1 MKQMV
6 GNVAH
11 DLKTPLSS
19 FVGNIRLMQES
30 VVEVL
35 TCVQDGFVDA
45 KRLDELF
52 KLLFHC
58 IQTSL
63 QTNDFMLM
71 SINRCIDYT
80 KASRGLALVPKL
92 ETIDFR
98 QILQLP
104 IQCMIGAQ
112 STFPITLI
120 DIPHQIAPFLITDK
134 QWLQE
139 NVLCL
144 LSNACKYS
152 SSGQITVSA
161 NLVEDGVASSST
173 IGIAVPGT
181 PASSASSTISVT
193 RHKYNTHMNRGSH
206 SVTPIAELAPN
217 LSEKS
222 DDQNL
227 DQNAGQSSRAEC
239 LQHDDTFLSTT
250 RSENGLRSFKVRVEV
265 ADEGIGLSEDA
276 MAHLFQPFK
285 QAQRLAGGTGLGLFS
300 LSKRMEA
307 LNGSCGVQKRPDG
320 KQGCV
325 FWFAFPYR
333 PDETQ
338 LDDGTITSSYKD
350 CRHTFSHIQKYRSL
364 MRRSYMQQIIRAPSS
379 EEGFGNLAS
388 ATTHSLLGE
397 SFQPS
402 PSLDEEESAPVTSS
416 ASPSVKTRSF
426 PSLRVPRNE
435 FVASVTNHP
444 FMVNTS
450 SPRNLLNST
459 NKVLIV
465 DDSPVI
471 IKTMTMILQRQGF
484 QVFQAGNGAVAL
496 DMIQTRVNEQTNRC
510 PNSLA
515 VPFYNI
521 ILMDLQMPIMDG
533 LETVRRLREFENNY
547 NAKHIEDYAAA
558 HSDEEI
564 VTDIAI
570 HTPQVVNEQVQH
582 LLSGINR
589 TVGRRFRSS
598 SLGSTPATPAT
609 PNIVSGAN
617 SPRVDRLS
625 KLHHL
630 IIGVSAS
637 TDDSIQQEMADSGF
651 DASLAKPFCLSDFL
665 HMLEQLL

>member
-1 MKQMV
+1 MFTPFLLLTCFPSRNIWRFTLIWLISFAGIVISYALANQADAHALVYYIAISCLIYLALQRQSQRGEEERHELICREERLREEEIAMADQKMKQMV

-71 SINRCIDYT
+71 T
-80 KASRGLALVPKL
+80 
-92 ETIDFR
+92 
-98 QILQLP
+98 
-104 IQCMIGAQ
+104 
-112 STFPITLI
+112 
-120 DIPHQIAPFLITDK
+120 
-134 QWLQE
+134 
-139 NVLCL
+139 
-144 LSNACKYS
+144 
-152 SSGQITVSA
+152 

-250 RSENGLRSFKVRVEV
+250 RSENGLRSF
-265 ADEGIGLSEDA
+265 
-276 MAHLFQPFK
+276 
-285 QAQRLAGGTGLGLFS
+285 
-300 LSKRMEA
+300 
-307 LNGSCGVQKRPDG
+307 
-320 KQGCV
+320 
-325 FWFAFPYR
+325 
-333 PDETQ
+333 
-338 LDDGTITSSYKD
+338 KD

-450 SPRNLLNST
+450 SPR
-459 NKVLIV
+459 
-465 DDSPVI
+465 
-471 IKTMTMILQRQGF
+471 
-484 QVFQAGNGAVAL
+484 
-496 DMIQTRVNEQTNRC
+496 
-510 PNSLA
+510 
-515 VPFYNI
+515 
-521 ILMDLQMPIMDG
+521 
-533 LETVRRLREFENNY
+533 
-547 NAKHIEDYAAA
+547 
-558 HSDEEI
+558 
-564 VTDIAI
+564 
-570 HTPQVVNEQVQH
+570 
-582 LLSGINR
+582 
-589 TVGRRFRSS
+589 
-598 SLGSTPATPAT
+598 STPATPAT